1 MKIGEKIL
9 YYNGMCGDPD
19 KTDKLN
25 EKFWDM
31 LQHITTGGV
40 CIESRWSGD
49 YYVRTYEMFRVGTY
63 EIWENM
69 EYGIPHSIER
79 IA

>member
-1 MKIGEKIL
+1 MLGVGEKIL
-9 YYNGMCGDPD
+9 Y
-19 KTDKLN
+19 LN
-25 EKFWDM
+25 AYCANQDNTRFWDIF
-31 LQHITTGGV
+31 QYVTTGGV
-40 CIESRWSGD
+40 CTDGRWAGD

-69 EYGIPHSIER
+69 EYGIPHSIKR